1 MHVKYCYER
10 DVFGGGLTLQFL
22 GHGLGYTD
30 FQQELVGGGVVEQ
43 ELGALLGGH
52 PYPLT

>member
-1 MHVKYCYER
+1 MSNIVMR
-10 DVFGGGLTLQFL
+10 GMLTLQFL